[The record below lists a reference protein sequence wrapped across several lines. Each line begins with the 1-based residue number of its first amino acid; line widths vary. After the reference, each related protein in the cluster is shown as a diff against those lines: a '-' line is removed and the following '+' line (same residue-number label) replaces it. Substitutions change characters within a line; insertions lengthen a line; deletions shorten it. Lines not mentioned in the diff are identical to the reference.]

1 MNNILLGTNESYW
14 SWEYDTMIIY
24 AQLYL
29 QSNNDLLLVFNKRR
43 IKTGLGKGNWNNQ
56 IDKYNVGTINKPKK
70 RQIISLLSNHK
81 LKDSPFQKNGWYN
94 KEKGRLNL
102 SEILD
107 INNQPPLVSRTLKI
121 KKIKE
126 LI

>member
-29 QSNNDLLLVFNKRR
+29 KSDNSLLLTFNKRK
-43 IKTGLGKGNWNNQ
+43 IKSGLGRGEWNNL
-56 IDKYNVGTINKPKK
+56 IGGYDVGTLKKPKK
-70 RQIISLLSNHK
+70 RQILSLLSKHK
-81 LKDSPFQKNGWYN
+81 LTDSPFPRNGWYN
-94 KEKGRLNL
+94 KEKGKLNL
-102 SEILD
+102 SDILNM
-107 INNQPPLVSRTLKI
+107 NNQPPLVSRLLKV

>member
-14 SWEYDTMIIY
+14 SWEYDTIIVY

-29 QSNNDLLLVFNKRR
+29 NPDNSLLLTFNKRK
-43 IKTGLGKGNWNNQ
+43 IKSGLGKGDWNNL
-56 IDKYNVGTINKPKK
+56 ISRYDVGTINKPKK
-70 RQIISLLSNHK
+70 RYILSLLSKNK
-81 LKDSPFQKNGWYN
+81 LTDSPFPRNGWYN
-94 KEKGRLNL
+94 KEKGKLNL

-107 INNQPPLVSRTLKI
+107 MNNQPPLVSRTLKI